1 MLRRTIS
8 AIATVFTLIFVATFS
23 PIVQNVNRRR
33 RKNAPETRSD
43 TDHQPY
49 KIPRKELEN
58 PKGFDDYSF
67 NKIIRDN
74 FAGNAAPEREN
85 RSREED
91 EEIDEILKGI
101 ASLMNEERSRMYRS
115 FLDEELMS
123 REGNEDAFFNHH
135 YITPRITESK
145 IVTRNI
151 NVRGRFFHA
160 ARCFFSLHGW
170 TKARNCRKI
179 ILVMLIKNAYFLI
192 TTFGFIAAFVA
203 LITSIINKDKAV
215 AKIIAIVSGIY
226 LAYIP
231 LLFILV
237 NNLHLSIGLEILF
250 VLAANV
256 VAAIIYII
264 AIGISYNYRRYPC
277 SPTSNYYV
285 ICLSVEFYRH

>member
-1 MLRRTIS
+1 MKEDIKNMLRRTIS

-151 NVRGRFFHA
+151 NVHYIGRKPMINRPVARTRRRQRAVFSRRKVFF
-160 ARCFFSLHGW
+160 
-170 TKARNCRKI
+170 
-179 ILVMLIKNAYFLI
+179 
-192 TTFGFIAAFVA
+192 
-203 LITSIINKDKAV
+203 
-215 AKIIAIVSGIY
+215 
-226 LAYIP
+226 
-231 LLFILV
+231 
-237 NNLHLSIGLEILF
+237 
-250 VLAANV
+250 
-256 VAAIIYII
+256 
-264 AIGISYNYRRYPC
+264 
-277 SPTSNYYV
+277 
-285 ICLSVEFYRH
+285 